1 VTRYLAVL
9 ALLFAPVVAVGATTR
24 PAAIGAPGRHAADTC
39 TGCHAG
45 LDDQRLRGP
54 ATFAETDA
62 DVHHLQGVTCAA
74 CHGGDPTSQD
84 PDAAMSPAAGFVG
97 RFAATAIPELCA
109 SCHADASFMLRYGPN
124 IPTDQLDQYRTSRH
138 GQALVRGDTLVATC
152 ISCHGAHGVL
162 PASDA
167 RSPVYP
173 SRIVETC
180 AGCHS
185 DAALMQRYGISG
197 REPADYRSSVH
208 YAALTQKN
216 DLSAP
221 TCNDCH
227 GSHGATPPGVSSI
240 SNVCGSCHFSQRE
253 RFDLSPHKEAFA
265 ALEQP
270 ACETCHSNH
279 AVVHPTDQW
288 VGTGPDQ
295 VCGECHGGDDAGGR
309 AATAI
314 AATLAESR
322 AGLET
327 AARRVERVER
337 AGMLM
342 DAAQVRLEEAHQAYV
357 FAQVEIHTADP
368 AAVAAQTA
376 QVRAGFDAAGR
387 LAAEA
392 EAEIRF
398 RRTGLFVSLGVIAL
412 AIVALFLK
420 VRQLER

>member
-1 VTRYLAVL
+1 MLGLLLGFAV
-9 ALLFAPVVAVGATTR
+9 ATAAVTR
-24 PAAIGAPGRHAADTC
+24 PASVGPPGKSAVDTC
-39 TGCHAG
+39 TACHAE
-45 LDDQRLRGP
+45 LDDQRLRDP
-54 ATFAETDA
+54 ATFAGTDA
-62 DVHHLQGVTCAA
+62 DVHHRQGITCAG
-74 CHGGDPTSQD
+74 CHGGDPTSDD
-84 PDAAMSPAAGFVG
+84 PETAMSLRAGFVG

-109 SCHADASFMLRYGPN
+109 SCHANASFMLRYGPN

-138 GQALVRGDTLVATC
+138 GLALARGDRRVATC

-162 PASDA
+162 PATDA

-180 AGCHS
+180 AHCHS
-185 DAALMQRYGISG
+185 DASLMQRYGVSG
-197 REPADYRSSVH
+197 NEPADYRRSVH

-216 DLSAP
+216 DLAAP

-240 SNVCGSCHFSQRE
+240 SNVCGSCHAIQRE
-253 RFDLSPHKEAFA
+253 RFDVSPHKEAFA
-265 ALEQP
+265 AIEQP

-279 AVVHPTDQW
+279 AVLHPDDSW
-288 VGTGPDQ
+288 VGVGEDQ
-295 VCGECHGGDDAGGR
+295 PCGQCHGGDDAGGQ
-309 AATAI
+309 AANAI
-314 AATLAESR
+314 AATLAASR
-322 AGLET
+322 AGLE
-327 AARRVERVER
+327 AATGRVDRVER

-342 DAAQVRLEEAHQAYV
+342 DDARVALEEAHQAYV
-357 FAQVEIHTADP
+357 LAQVEVHTADP
-368 AAVAAQTA
+368 AAVAVQTA
-376 QVRAGFDAAGR
+376 QVRTGFDDAGR

-412 AIVALFLK
+412 AMVALFLK

>member
-1 VTRYLAVL
+1 VTRHLAVL
-9 ALLFAPVVAVGATTR
+9 ALLIGPAVAAGAATR
-24 PAAIGAPGRHAADTC
+24 PAPVGAPGKHAVDTC
-39 TGCHAG
+39 TACHAE
-45 LDDQRLRGP
+45 LDEERLRGP
-54 ATFAETDA
+54 AASARIDA
-62 DVHHLQGVTCAA
+62 DVHHLQGIGCAG
-74 CHGGDPTSQD
+74 CHGGDPSSDD
-84 PDAAMSPAAGFVG
+84 PDTAMNPAAGFVG
-97 RFAATAIPELCA
+97 RFAARAIPELCA
-109 SCHADASFMLRYGPN
+109 SCHADAAFMLRYGPN

-138 GQALVRGDTLVATC
+138 GQALAKGDSNVATC
-152 ISCHGAHGVL
+152 VSCHGAHGVL
-162 PASDA
+162 PAGDA

-180 AGCHS
+180 GHCHG
-185 DAALMQRYGISG
+185 DAALMQRYGVSG
-197 REPADYRSSVH
+197 REPADYKRSVH

-227 GSHGATPPGVSSI
+227 GSHGATPPGVSSV
-240 SNVCGSCHFSQRE
+240 SNVCGSCHLSQRE

-265 ALEQP
+265 ALEHP

-279 AVVHPTDQW
+279 AVVHPGDQW
-288 VGTGPDQ
+288 VGVGPDQ

-322 AGLET
+322 TGLEQ
-327 AARRVERVER
+327 ASRRVERVER

-357 FAQVEIHTADP
+357 LAQLELHTADP

-376 QVRAGFDAAGR
+376 QVRAGFDAAGKF
-387 LAAEA
+387 AADA

-412 AIVALFLK
+412 AMVALFLK

>member
-1 VTRYLAVL
+1 MTRHFAVL
-9 ALLFAPVVAVGATTR
+9 AFLLGTAVAVGAATR
-24 PAAIGAPGRHAADTC
+24 PASVGAPGKHAVDTC
-39 TGCHAG
+39 TACHAE
-45 LDDQRLRGP
+45 LDDQRLRAP
-54 ATFAETDA
+54 AAFAKIDA
-62 DVHHLQGVTCAA
+62 DVHHLQGIGCAG
-74 CHGGDPTSQD
+74 CHGGDPTSED
-84 PDAAMSPAAGFVG
+84 PEAAMSPAAGFVG
-97 RFAATAIPELCA
+97 RFATRAIPEMCA
-109 SCHADASFMLRYGPN
+109 SCHANAAFMLRYGPN

-138 GQALVRGDTLVATC
+138 GQALTRGDTRIATC

-180 AGCHS
+180 GHCHG
-185 DAALMQRYGISG
+185 DATLMQRYGVSG
-197 REPADYRSSVH
+197 REPADYKRSVH

-240 SNVCGSCHFSQRE
+240 SNVCGSCHVTQRE
-253 RFDLSPHKEAFA
+253 RFDLSPHKDAFA

-279 AVVHPTDQW
+279 AVVHPDDHW
-288 VGTGPDQ
+288 MGVGPDQ
-295 VCGECHGGDDAGGR
+295 VCGQCHSGNDAGAQ

-314 AATLAESR
+314 AATLAASR
-322 AGLET
+322 AGLAT
-327 AARRVERVER
+327 ATGRVDRVER

-342 DAAQVRLEEAHQAYV
+342 DEARVALEEAHQAYV
-357 FAQVEIHTADP
+357 LAQAEIHTVDP
-368 AAVAAQTA
+368 AAVGTQTD
-376 QVRAGFDAAGR
+376 QVRTGFDAAGR
-387 LAAEA
+387 LAADA

-412 AIVALFLK
+412 AMVALVLK

>member
-1 VTRYLAVL
+1 VIRRLAVFG
-9 ALLFAPVVAVGATTR
+9 LLLTAADAGSAATR
-24 PAAIGAPGRHAADTC
+24 PASVGAPGKHAVDTC
-39 TGCHAG
+39 TTCHAA
-45 LDDQRLRGP
+45 LDDQRLRAP
-54 ATFAETDA
+54 AAFAESDA
-62 DVHHLQGVTCAA
+62 DIHHLQGITCAG
-74 CHGGDPTSQD
+74 CHGGDPTSDD
-84 PDAAMSPAAGFVG
+84 PEIAMGAAAGFIG
-97 RFAATAIPELCA
+97 RFAATAIPAMCA
-109 SCHADASFMLRYGPN
+109 SCHANASFMLRYGPN

-138 GQALVRGDTLVATC
+138 GLALARGDARVATC

-180 AGCHS
+180 ARCHG
-185 DAALMQRYGISG
+185 DAALMQRYGVSG
-197 REPADYRSSVH
+197 NEPADYRRSVH
-208 YAALTQKN
+208 YAALTKNN
-216 DLSAP
+216 DLAAP

-240 SNVCGSCHFSQRE
+240 SNVCGSCHVTQRE
-253 RFDLSPHKEAFA
+253 RFDVSPHKDAFA
-265 ALEQP
+265 AIEQP

-279 AVVHPTDQW
+279 AVLHPDDSW
-288 VGTGPDQ
+288 VGVGPDQ
-295 VCGECHGGDDAGGR
+295 VCGQCHADDDAGGR

-314 AATLAESR
+314 AATLAASR
-322 AGLET
+322 AGL
-327 AARRVERVER
+327 AAATGRVDRVER

-342 DAAQVRLEEAHQAYV
+342 DQARVRLEEAHQAYV
-357 FAQVEIHTADP
+357 LAQVEVHTADP
-368 AAVAAQTA
+368 TAVVAQTT
-376 QVRAGFDAAGR
+376 QVRTGFDDAGR

-412 AIVALFLK
+412 AMVALALK

>member
-1 VTRYLAVL
+1 VL
-9 ALLFAPVVAVGATTR
+9 AAFLGSAVAAMPADR
-24 PAAIGAPGRHAADTC
+24 PASVGAPGKHAVDTC
-39 TGCHAG
+39 TACHAE

-54 ATFAETDA
+54 AAFARTDA
-62 DVHHLQGVTCAA
+62 DIHHLQGVTCAG
-74 CHGGDPTSQD
+74 CHGGDPTSED
-84 PDAAMSPAAGFVG
+84 PDVAMSAAAGFVG

-109 SCHADASFMLRYGPN
+109 SCHANPSFMLRYGPN

-138 GQALVRGDTLVATC
+138 GLALERGDTRVATC

-180 AGCHS
+180 AGCHGN
-185 DAALMQRYGISG
+185 ATLMQRYGVSG
-197 REPADYRSSVH
+197 NEPADYRRSVH
-208 YAALTQKN
+208 YAALTEKN
-216 DLSAP
+216 DLAAP

-240 SNVCGSCHFSQRE
+240 SNVCGSCHVTQRE
-253 RFDLSPHKEAFA
+253 RFDASPHKDAFA
-265 ALEQP
+265 AIEQP

-279 AVVHPTDQW
+279 AVLHPDDSW
-288 VGTGPDQ
+288 VGVGEGQP
-295 VCGECHGGDDAGGR
+295 CGQCHAGDDAGGQA
-309 AATAI
+309 AATI
-314 AATLAESR
+314 AATLAASR
-322 AGLET
+322 AGLE
-327 AARRVERVER
+327 AATGRVDRVER

-342 DAAQVRLEEAHQAYV
+342 DEARVALEGAHQAYV
-357 FAQVEIHTADP
+357 LAQVEVHTADP

-376 QVRAGFDAAGR
+376 HVRSGFDDAGR